1 MINSYR
7 HARLGGDGVERME
20 GRFRHGRKIP
30 LGTAGRRQ
38 TNPLYLAK
46 RIQPAPVWSQVSA
59 RFSPPRADPACNT
72 ALCRDIASSVR
83 RGAAG
88 PPSLPHFCKR
98 DPELSP
104 CTGIV
109 FGEIDR
115 WISMND
121 KPAPRLLWCRQASR
135 LSKPTDEMKF
145 QYAKIATDAPATS
158 GQAREAALGGTPGSR
173 RQTCAK
179 NLSSRSVRLLR
190 TALPRYHRDKCVISD
205 VR

>member
-1 MINSYR
+1 
-7 HARLGGDGVERME
+7 ME

-59 RFSPPRADPACNT
+59 RFSPAPRADPACNT

-145 QYAKIATDAPATS
+145 QHAKDSYSCAGDIRAS
-158 GQAREAALGGTPGSR
+158 PGSR
-173 RQTCAK
+173 IGRNVGFTPTNVREK
-179 NLSSRSVRLLR
+179 SVLSKCVRLLR